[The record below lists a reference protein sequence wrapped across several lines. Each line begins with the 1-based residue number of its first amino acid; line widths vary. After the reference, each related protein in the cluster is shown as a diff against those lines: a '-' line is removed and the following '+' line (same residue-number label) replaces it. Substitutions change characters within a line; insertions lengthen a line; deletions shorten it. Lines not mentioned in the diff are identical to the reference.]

1 MVKIDPKII
10 ISLRSSIS
18 VTPLYFSTKT
28 DSSASKFQ
36 TIKKLSDDLV
46 IEKNEQKRI
55 REVMA
60 QNTPKKTKSSEEQ
73 EIQSLKEEI
82 KTKTGNIL
90 DQSSSKH

>member
-1 MVKIDPKII
+1 
-10 ISLRSSIS
+10 

-28 DSSASKFQ
+28 DSSSASKFQ